1 MAEHGA
7 ADQLCDTVAAD
18 RLRSAMQ
25 GEQAIEFTG
34 GAKAAKLKSTI
45 GAMGPGI
52 PNVALSFNSRTIT
65 ATDWR

>member
-1 MAEHGA
+1 
-7 ADQLCDTVAAD
+7 V
-18 RLRSAMQ
+18 Q

-45 GAMGPGI
+45 RAMGPGI
-52 PNVALSFNSRTIT
+52 PNVALSLNSRTIT